1 MTRNL
6 KLQTP
11 RQTTAINI
19 GTASAD
25 IYRGAQT
32 TQSDKPKTA
41 SNDCVLL
48 IAPDDRFIDE
58 AERLRLT
65 SVSQSTWYR
74 WIHLGL
80 APEKYLIGPNT
91 ARNLLS
97 EVQAW
102 MAGRRSGW
110 QNDRLNGTQPRQK
123 KSA

>member
-1 MTRNL
+1 MTRNW

-11 RQTTAINI
+11 KQTTAINI
-19 GTASAD
+19 GAASAD
-25 IYRGAQT
+25 AIRGGKTSLSAQ
-32 TQSDKPKTA
+32 SPTA
-41 SNDCVLL
+41 GNDDAIHL
-48 IAPDDRFIDE
+48 APDDRFIDE

-110 QNDRLNGTQPRQK
+110 QNDRLNSTQSRHK